1 MLHINLRLYI
11 LVNMYKNNR
20 TELNSIRILYNLE
33 FKVRVLEELIF
44 FLIKIFNVY
53 IWISVWLYRQRAD
66 LEHSAGQS
74 NSLHPW

>member
-44 FLIKIFNVY
+44 FFYKNF
-53 IWISVWLYRQRAD
+53 
-66 LEHSAGQS
+66 
-74 NSLHPW
+74 